1 MAAVTF
7 SRVSKEYA
15 DGTVAVR
22 DLDLGIADGELMVV
36 VGPSGCGKSTALR
49 MLAGLERVSDG
60 DITIG
65 GTRVN
70 DLAPAARDV
79 AMVFQTYAI
88 YPHMTVRQNMGFAL
102 EVAKVDRADVRR
114 RVEAAAHLLDL
125 TDLLDR
131 KPKALS
137 GGERQRVAM
146 ARSIVREPAV
156 FLMDEPLSNLDTTMR
171 EQMRN
176 SIVRLQHQLAT
187 TTVYVTHDHVEA
199 MRLGDRVAVMR
210 GGVLQQVARPYDLY
224 ERPANVFVAAFVGRP
239 AMNLVTATLERDL
252 SGRYHARFSHHS
264 LALDPACIAAHPR
277 VSGYVGRSVVLGV
290 RSEHFE
296 VWARSGLPGDQCLAV
311 AVERCQAMGSETNL
325 DFDVDVAP
333 LAMELRAPTADTEPP
348 IPKGTR
354 VTARLTGIIRIA
366 VAETFEVAVD
376 TRFAYLFDVETGLP
390 LR

>member
-7 SRVSKEYA
+7 SHVSKEYA

-49 MLAGLERVSDG
+49 MLAGLEQVSDG

-70 DLAPAARDV
+70 DLAPAERDV

-88 YPHMTVRQNMGFAL
+88 YPHMTVRHNMGFAL
-102 EVAKVDRADVRR
+102 ELAKVDRAEVHR
-114 RVEAAAHLLDL
+114 RVEAAARLLDL

-131 KPKALS
+131 KPKVLS

-146 ARSIVREPAV
+146 GRSIVREPAV

-171 EQMRN
+171 EQMRT
-176 SIVRLQHQLAT
+176 SIVRLQQQLAT

-199 MRLGDRVAVMR
+199 MRLGDRIAVMR
-210 GGVLQQVARPYDLY
+210 GGVLQQVARPNDLY
-224 ERPANVFVAAFVGRP
+224 DRPANVFVAAFVGSP
-239 AMNLVTATLERDL
+239 AMNLVTARLERDL
-252 SGRYHARFSHHS
+252 SGRYHARFSRHS
-264 LALDPACIAAHPR
+264 LALDPACMAAHPR
-277 VSGYVGRSVVLGV
+277 ASGYVDRTVVLGL
-290 RSEHFE
+290 RPEHFE
-296 VWARSGLPGDQCLAV
+296 VGARSAVPGDQYLAV
-311 AVERCQAMGSETNL
+311 AVEHCQALGSETNI
-325 DFDVDVAP
+325 DFDVDVPPVAI
-333 LAMELRAPTADTEPP
+333 EVRAPTVDAESA
-348 IPKGTR
+348 IPRGTR
-354 VTARLTGIIRIA
+354 CTARLAGIIRIA
-366 VAETFEVAVD
+366 IAETFEVAVD
-376 TRFAYLFDVETGLP
+376 TRFAHLFDVETGLP

>member
-1 MAAVTF
+1 VAAVTF
-7 SRVSKEYA
+7 SHVSKEYA

-49 MLAGLERVSDG
+49 MLAGLEHVSDG

-70 DLAPAARDV
+70 DLAPSERDV

-102 EVAKVDRADVRR
+102 ELAKVDRVEVHR
-114 RVEAAAHLLDL
+114 RVEGAARLLDL

-131 KPKALS
+131 KPKVLS

-146 ARSIVREPAV
+146 GRSIVREPAV

-171 EQMRN
+171 EQMRT
-176 SIVRLQHQLAT
+176 SIVRLQQQLAT
-187 TTVYVTHDHVEA
+187 TTLYVTHDHVEA
-199 MRLGDRVAVMR
+199 MRLGDRIAVMR
-210 GGVLQQVARPYDLY
+210 GGVLQQVARPNDLY
-224 ERPANVFVAAFVGRP
+224 DRPANLFVAAFIGSP
-239 AMNLVTATLERDL
+239 AMNLVTAKLERDL
-252 SGRYHARFSHHS
+252 AGRYHTRFGRHS
-264 LALDPACIAAHPR
+264 LALDPACIAAHPAA
-277 VSGYVGRSVVLGV
+277 SDYVGRSVVLGL
-290 RSEHFE
+290 RPEHFE
-296 VWARSGLPGDQCLAV
+296 VGARLAVPGDQYLEV
-311 AVERCQAMGSETNL
+311 AVERCQALGSETNV
-325 DFDVDVAP
+325 DFDVDVPPVAV
-333 LAMELRAPTADTEPP
+333 ELRAPTVDTEPA

-354 VTARLTGIIRIA
+354 FTVRLAGIVRIA
-366 VAETFEVAVD
+366 IAETFEVAVD
-376 TRFAYLFDVETGLP
+376 TRFAHLFDVETGLP